1 MELYAPLLASH
12 SSSSSSSSSSS
23 ESNSE
28 SNGGGGVAGSA
39 AGRLLC
45 TEALEAYNDEFQ
57 VRPQRHCNWPLT
69 FLTKN
74 DLLSR
79 QARDKNYQKE
89 TQTEKTH
96 HVCCV
101 FLCSFKSTAQA
112 QPRAMI
118 ACPSRTGWRCP
129 QVRKNALFFLSSRFI
144 LFKPDICQDRLGT
157 NIEKLNKEDVIFS
170 QRRARSVSSRCEKPL
185 LGKRFDIKNDS
196 LPRQARDKHRKS

>member
-12 SSSSSSSSSSS
+12 SSSSSSSS

-57 VRPQRHCNWPLT
+57 VITEGVAALQLAPHFPY
-69 FLTKN
+69 KN

-185 LGKRFDIKNDS
+185 LGSRFDIKNDS